1 VTILFLNL
9 LEFLPPNSV
18 TSDGLYVLFM
28 EDSVLVAKTVMRVS
42 MKMKP

>member
-9 LEFLPPNSV
+9 LELLPPNSV
-18 TSDGLYVLFM
+18 ISDGLYVLFM